1 MTIETQTQDLIDA
14 ANDLNVAATA
24 LQTVL
29 VSQVNAARD
38 AAQGYATASAASAS
52 TSASAATTAVNASF
66 VSALITTPQVN
77 STVTATDLTGHV
89 FSVPAGKTLTLL
101 GRLIFTS
108 ASTSTGAFYGFSAN
122 QPVGA
127 NGNLQGSWF
136 CEVNLSSAA
145 AATSLTDGDAVDVAA
160 NTTATGGVLGT
171 ATVAGNNSAMINL
184 SFKNNSTNVTSTVS
198 LQFRSEV
205 ASSAI
210 TAVLGTNATGYLQG

>member
-127 NGNLQGSWF
+127 DGNLQGSWF
-136 CEVNLSSAA
+136 CEVSLSSAA
-145 AATSLTDGDAVDVAA
+145 AATSLVDGDSVDVAA